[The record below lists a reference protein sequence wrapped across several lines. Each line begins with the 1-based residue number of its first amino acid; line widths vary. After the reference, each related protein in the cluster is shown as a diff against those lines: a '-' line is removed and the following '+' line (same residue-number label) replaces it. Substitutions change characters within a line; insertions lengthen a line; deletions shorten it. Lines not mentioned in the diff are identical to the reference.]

1 MILRL
6 RFGPNILDLK
16 RYSWNILYLT
26 VTNESKKE
34 GVEEGIWEI
43 RDLKLKNLSVQSG
56 DLKLVIN

>member
-34 GVEEGIWEI
+34 GVEERIWET
-43 RDLKLKNLSVQSG
+43 RYWKLKNLSVQSG